1 METIKKDQSEIKNAI
16 SEINNILKG
25 INSRLGEAEDQMNF
39 KKWEELKKH
48 WMTEGN
54 NICIMG
60 MPGGEESEQGIEN
73 LFEEIMTETSLIQ
86 WREKTH
92 IPGNSVNP
100 KQVGPKDPT
109 PRHIV
114 IKMIR
119 LKDKERILTAA
130 REKQGV
136 TYKGAPMRL
145 SSDSLTETCQAKRE
159 GCEIFKVIK
168 SKDLQL
174 RLLYWARLSF
184 KIEGEIRSFPD
195 KKKLKE
201 FVNTKP
207 VLQQMLK
214 GLL

>member
-1 METIKKDQSEIKNAI
+1 MKEEEYSPEEELDEMEASNLLDSVFRVMIIRILNNTKKHIEMIKKKIQSGIKYAI

-130 REKQGV
+130 REKHVV
-136 TYKGAPMRL
+136 TYNGAPMRL
-145 SSDSLTETCQAKRE
+145 LSDYSSETLQARRE
-159 GCEIFKVIK
+159 
-168 SKDLQL
+168 
-174 RLLYWARLSF
+174 
-184 KIEGEIRSFPD
+184 
-195 KKKLKE
+195 
-201 FVNTKP
+201 
-207 VLQQMLK
+207 
-214 GLL
+214 